1 MSEKNEKSDTGY
13 YVAAA
18 VITGLLIGAGVIVY
32 INRKEVKKAVKKVV
46 EKVTDVLLKPEQEAF
61 LSQLHPSV
69 QKKFRQLI
77 NAIEA
82 ETGYSVVVTS
92 GYRSFQKQIGLKA
105 ENSSNAAPGLSYHNY
120 GLAIDMNLA
129 RNGRIEIKKDSTKK
143 AWIDSGVVA
152 IAKKLGFRWGGD
164 SFSGYY
170 DPVHF
175 DLGGVDTKKLYAK
188 ALAQFG
194 NDPNK
199 IIGNQVSLT

>member
-1 MSEKNEKSDTGY
+1 MSENEKKSDTGY

-18 VITGLLIGAGVIVY
+18 VITGLLIGAGVVVY
-32 INRKEVKKAVKKVV
+32 MNRKQVKAIVKKVV
-46 EKVTDVLLKPEQEAF
+46 KKATDVLLQPEQEAF
-61 LSQLHPSV
+61 ISSLHPSV
-69 QKKFRQLI
+69 QSKFRQLI
-77 NAIEA
+77 DAIQKQ
-82 ETGYSVVVTS
+82 TGYSVKITS

-120 GLAIDMNLA
+120 GLALDINLA
-129 RNGRIEIKKDSTKK
+129 RNGRIEINKSSPKE
-143 AWIDSGVVA
+143 AWINSGVVA
-152 IAKKLGFRWGGD
+152 IANKLGFRWGGD

-194 NDPNK
+194 NNPNN
-199 IIGNQVSLT
+199 IIGNQVSIT